1 MAQHSNDGP
10 RVAPSRPKGSGR
22 RAPRVILALAIVG
35 SVALL
40 ISIGIAIIVLR
51 A

>member
-1 MAQHSNDGP
+1 MAQYRNDGP

-22 RAPRVILALAIVG
+22 RAPRVLFALLLIAAI
-35 SVALL
+35 ALL
-40 ISIGIAIIVLR
+40 ISIALAVLLVR